1 MYYTFVLKVYNLFNG
16 KLYNKIYLSLLN
28 KLKLFNKLSLKQ
40 LRMSIKI
47 KNNKKDLATAKMF
60 IVKIVNNQLYLLN
73 INSLQ

>member
-1 MYYTFVLKVYNLFNG
+1 MYYTFILKVHNLFNG

-47 KNNKKDLATAKMF
+47 KNNKKDLVTAKMF
-60 IVKIVNNQLYLLN
+60 IAKIVNNQLYLLN